1 MTIHVN
7 IGEAKTRFSELVA
20 AALSGEEVIV
30 QKAGIPKLRLVP
42 IEEVDLERRK
52 EIARNRVGAI
62 GKYKEAFE
70 GYDVSL
76 KALKVDGVSLDK
88 KAKRILESSS

>member
-20 AALSGEEVIV
+20 AALAGEEVIV

-42 IEEVDLERRK
+42 IEEVDLQRRK
-52 EIARNRVGAI
+52 EIARNRVAAI
-62 GKYKEAFE
+62 GKYRKAFE
-70 GYDVSL
+70 GYDGSL
-76 KALKVDGVSLDK
+76 KALKADRVSLDE
-88 KAKRILESSS
+88 KAKRILASSS